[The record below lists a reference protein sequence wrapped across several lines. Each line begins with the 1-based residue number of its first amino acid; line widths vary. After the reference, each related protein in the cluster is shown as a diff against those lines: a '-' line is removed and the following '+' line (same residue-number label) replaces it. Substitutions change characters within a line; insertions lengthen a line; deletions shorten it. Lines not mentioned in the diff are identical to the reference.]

1 MLAQKDITEM
11 IKSTGSKNR
20 IASSLFKLQ
29 VLFLD
34 QWKALQLIK
43 LRKKITR
50 VICSVFRLIVITGSY
65 IIFAFWH
72 EHIHLQVVFEMS
84 GNKQIE
90 LYLNGS
96 THMLFLINGL
106 SLHLCKYLQIFLEK
120 LRSLQSY

>member
-50 VICSVFRLIVITGSY
+50 VICSVFRLIVITGS
-65 IIFAFWH
+65 
-72 EHIHLQVVFEMS
+72 
-84 GNKQIE
+84 
-90 LYLNGS
+90 
-96 THMLFLINGL
+96 
-106 SLHLCKYLQIFLEK
+106 
-120 LRSLQSY
+120 